1 MAVGGLESD
10 QDLLRAVLDSA
21 LVGTLAFRAVRD
33 GGAIL
38 DLECVLGNATAGRL
52 LGAEADSLRGRR
64 MRAGHFGGIDAG
76 LFDACVRVVETGE
89 ALHLERRHDGEGP
102 AAWFEAR
109 AVRWGDGVVVSFSDV
124 APRKRAEADIE
135 LFLTLSQDL
144 ICVAGMDG
152 YFKYVNPAWESL
164 LGYTNDEL
172 LSRPFLSFIHP
183 EDHRKNDDEVV
194 HLQSGRPTRDFENRY
209 VARDGSVRIFSWTAV
224 PLEADGLMYCIGR
237 DVTERRRAEEALAE
251 RERVLRTI
259 VDHVP
264 AWLALTD
271 AEGRYLLVNRKYSE
285 TFGKSLE
292 QMLGRRFDEVFP
304 ELKPRHGPLVAR
316 CQAGEVVSFD
326 DVLLLDPM
334 HATYVHGV
342 YRPVWGSDGKVA
354 AMTLVALDVTEARH
368 MEEQVLQAQK
378 MQALGTLAS
387 GIAHDFNNLLT
398 AIGSHAGFLRVA
410 CEQSGLSIDDVLGI
424 EHLRQRG
431 AALTQKLLALGRR
444 QMARPVPLDLNALLR
459 TFVPIVRRLVGER
472 IEVTVALDAALP
484 AVEADPAQI
493 EQALLNLVANAR
505 DVMPAGGSLDL
516 ATRALPAGAGEAVGR
531 ARLSVRDSGPGIPPD
546 VARRIFEPFFTTKE
560 VGRGTGL
567 GLAVVHGIVQHHR
580 GTIEVVSEVGA
591 GTEFQITLPGTARA
605 PVPVGI
611 DPCIE
616 TASRVEA
623 ARAVTILLAEDDPD
637 LGFLLRRV
645 LAKAGYTCLLAI
657 DGEAAVATFRAHADE
672 IALVVLDMVM
682 PRLEGQDALREMRR
696 VAPGLRAVLISGYSE
711 ALRCG
716 ATFDDERA
724 LFLPKPFANDELLA
738 AVERVLRAR
747 EGDRPA
753 VPTRGSDRS
762 GSGRPPGSG

>member
-164 LGYTNDEL
+164 LGYTSDEL

-183 EDHRKNDDEVV
+183 DDHRKNDDEVV
-194 HLQSGRPTRDFENRY
+194 RLQSGRPTRDFENRY

-410 CEQSGLSIDDVLGI
+410 CEQSGLSIDDVLQEFAG
-424 EHLRQRG
+424 
-431 AALTQKLLALGRR
+431 
-444 QMARPVPLDLNALLR
+444 
-459 TFVPIVRRLVGER
+459 RLVGESHAS
-472 IEVTVALDAALP
+472 ALADAWREFEAALIWQPLVPLFCVFGFCWQRTWDRPFVPDLEAVPP
-484 AVEADPAQI
+484 AEREYYERHGCFQFNNPGLNDLGKDVLFDLITRESGAKMAADMDRELLPRLRPLVEKLARLAPQHAAFRDLHDRIRAYVHWTTTLRNFCAWCENVYGYLDPATDTATKAACEKRLQAAIDLELANTRGLI
-493 EQALLNLVANAR
+493 ELIETSPTEFMAVSAVAESTFFYGENLVEHLRTKLRLTEQYRHLPPRIDRNIFWRPAPGTHW
-505 DVMPAGGSLDL
+505 PAGW
-516 ATRALPAGAGEAVGR
+516 
-531 ARLSVRDSGPGIPPD
+531 
-546 VARRIFEPFFTTKE
+546 
-560 VGRGTGL
+560 
-567 GLAVVHGIVQHHR
+567 
-580 GTIEVVSEVGA
+580 
-591 GTEFQITLPGTARA
+591 TE
-605 PVPVGI
+605 
-611 DPCIE
+611 
-616 TASRVEA
+616 
-623 ARAVTILLAEDDPD
+623 
-637 LGFLLRRV
+637 
-645 LAKAGYTCLLAI
+645 
-657 DGEAAVATFRAHADE
+657 
-672 IALVVLDMVM
+672 
-682 PRLEGQDALREMRR
+682 
-696 VAPGLRAVLISGYSE
+696 
-711 ALRCG
+711 
-716 ATFDDERA
+716 
-724 LFLPKPFANDELLA
+724 
-738 AVERVLRAR
+738 
-747 EGDRPA
+747 
-753 VPTRGSDRS
+753 
-762 GSGRPPGSG
+762 